1 MEIIP
6 AIDLREG
13 ACARIFSDVSPAEI
27 YSDDPLEQAVIFKHL
42 GVKSVHITDLDGSF
56 CGHLCNL
63 RVIQEMLELSGL
75 AIELVGGIRSME
87 NIDTL
92 IDLGVSRVVVGVQ
105 VLRDKELTKK
115 AFEKYGEKIL
125 PGIDARDGMVAI
137 EGFETS
143 LGKTA
148 AMVLKEIKAMGI
160 NKIIYTD
167 LRRYGSMKGPNFR
180 GIEEMVETSGM
191 EIVVAGGISDYQA
204 LRRLKDIG
212 VAGAVIGK
220 AIYSGNIELPRAL
233 EIAAS

>member
-148 AMVLKEIKAMGI
+148 AMVLKEIKAMRI

-167 LRRYGSMKGPNFR
+167 LRRYGSMKGPNFQ